1 MQTGSKNN
9 NFQTWLDR
17 LENGIT
23 NLSQDVPTGDPEKLS
38 KQAATY
44 ESEILLLYE
53 HAKLHQIDTGGY
65 QTQFSRID
73 AHLKH
78 VKTAIEVRTN
88 GRLYQAQ
95 QAYRQG
101 YNFGVG
107 YYPSRYAAPIQSSYS
122 HSIVPTQLQR
132 NETPWWRKAL
142 GFIVGAI
149 SFLANL
155 ISLTPILTLL
165 PWNGLRLLR

>member
-1 MQTGSKNN
+1 MQTSSKNN

-23 NLSQDVPTGDPEKLS
+23 NLSQDVPTADPEKLS

-107 YYPSRYAAPIQSSYS
+107 Y
-122 HSIVPTQLQR
+122 